1 MFALEKGK
9 KGEKLGECEAALKRR
24 TDRPFIQGE
33 ANQNMAINYSNEIRN
48 ANRKFFDSAR

>member
-24 TDRPFIQGE
+24 TDRPIIKVE
-33 ANQNMAINYSNEIRN
+33 ANKIMAIDYSNER
-48 ANRKFFDSAR
+48 